1 MLWCREKCKLSRIYT
16 KLYTFSQI
24 NVEKNADGHARC
36 DTASVYNSF
45 MDKHRSTTKIILNI
59 VIVVFTVIG
68 IILMLTG
75 KPEEGALQSTGI
87 ENFKYYTVLT
97 NVFCGI
103 VALIY
108 LVFMLIKK
116 DTAKM
121 SVLKL
126 AAVCGVAITF
136 AVVAFMFGPLY
147 GFLQFYKR
155 GNLFFHLLLPLT
167 AMTEFVVVRRPKMP
181 FRYTVYSAVP
191 TFLYGLGYLF
201 NILIN
206 GIGGP
211 WPYTND
217 FYAFLSW
224 GWPVGIGIFA
234 VITLSSFAAA
244 CLFRA
249 VSNKRA

>member
-1 MLWCREKCKLSRIYT
+1 MYNYLMGKKNQT
-16 KLYTFSQI
+16 
-24 NVEKNADGHARC
+24 VE
-36 DTASVYNSF
+36 
-45 MDKHRSTTKIILNI
+45 MILNI
-59 VIVVFTVIG
+59 VLVIFTVIG

-87 ENFKYYTVLT
+87 ENFKFYTVLT

-103 VALIY
+103 IAAVHLIF
-108 LVFMLIKK
+108 LLLKK
-116 DTAKM
+116 DTDKIR
-121 SVLKL
+121 VLKL

-147 GFLQFYKR
+147 GFPQFYKR
-155 GNLFFHLLLPLT
+155 GNLFFHLLEPVV
-167 AMTEFVVVRRPKMP
+167 AMVEFILIRRKKVP
-181 FRYTVYSAVP
+181 FKYTVIAAVP
-191 TFLYGLGYLF
+191 TLLYGIGYMT

-234 VITLSSFAAA
+234 VITLMAFAVA
-244 CLFRA
+244 CIFRA
-249 VSNKRA
+249 VSNKRSMK

>member
-1 MLWCREKCKLSRIYT
+1 MT
-16 KLYTFSQI
+16 K
-24 NVEKNADGHARC
+24 KNQ
-36 DTASVYNSF
+36 TAEL
-45 MDKHRSTTKIILNI
+45 ILNI
-59 VIVVFTVIG
+59 ILVIFTVIG

-87 ENFKYYTVLT
+87 ENFKFYTVLT

-103 VALIY
+103 IAAVHLIF
-108 LVFMLIKK
+108 LLLKK
-116 DTAKM
+116 DTDKIR
-121 SVLKL
+121 VLKL

-147 GFLQFYKR
+147 GFPQFYKR
-155 GNLFFHLLLPLT
+155 GNLFFHLLEPVV
-167 AMTEFVVVRRPKMP
+167 AMAEFILIRRKKIP
-181 FRYTVYSAVP
+181 FKYTIIAAVP
-191 TFLYGLGYLF
+191 TLLYGIGYMT

-234 VITLSSFAAA
+234 VITLMAFAVA
-244 CLFRA
+244 CIFRA
-249 VSNKRA
+249 VSTKRSMK

>member
-1 MLWCREKCKLSRIYT
+1 MSKQSR
-16 KLYTFSQI
+16 
-24 NVEKNADGHARC
+24 
-36 DTASVYNSF
+36 SVIE
-45 MDKHRSTTKIILNI
+45 IILNI
-59 VIVVFTVIG
+59 VIVGFTIVG

-87 ENFKYYTVLT
+87 ENFKFYTVLT

-103 VALIY
+103 IALIY
-108 LVFMLIKK
+108 LVLILLKK
-116 DTAKM
+116 NTDKLA
-121 SVLKL
+121 VFKL

-147 GFLQFYKR
+147 GFPQFYKR
-155 GNLFFHLLLPLT
+155 GNLFFHLLEPVT
-167 AMTEFVVVRRPKMP
+167 AMAEFILVRRQKMP
-181 FRYTVYSAVP
+181 FRFTVFAARP
-191 TFLYGLGYLF
+191 TLLYGIGYML

-224 GWPVGIGIFA
+224 GWPAGIGIFA
-234 VITLSSFAAA
+234 AITLTAFGVA

-249 VSNKRA
+249 VSNKRAKTV

>member
-1 MLWCREKCKLSRIYT
+1 MT
-16 KLYTFSQI
+16 K
-24 NVEKNADGHARC
+24 KNQ
-36 DTASVYNSF
+36 TAELIL
-45 MDKHRSTTKIILNI
+45 TIIL
-59 VIVVFTVIG
+59 VIFTVIG

-87 ENFKYYTVLT
+87 ENFKFYTVLT

-103 VALIY
+103 IAAVHLIF
-108 LVFMLIKK
+108 LLLKK
-116 DTAKM
+116 DTDKIR
-121 SVLKL
+121 VLKL

-147 GFLQFYKR
+147 GFPQFYKR
-155 GNLFFHLLLPLT
+155 GNLFFHLLEPVV
-167 AMTEFVVVRRPKMP
+167 AMVEFILIRRKKIP
-181 FRYTVYSAVP
+181 FKYTVIAAVP
-191 TFLYGLGYLF
+191 TLLYGIGYMT

-234 VITLSSFAAA
+234 VITLMAFAVA
-244 CLFRA
+244 CIFRA
-249 VSNKRA
+249 VSNKRSMK

>member
-1 MLWCREKCKLSRIYT
+1 MT
-16 KLYTFSQI
+16 K
-24 NVEKNADGHARC
+24 KNQ
-36 DTASVYNSF
+36 TAEL
-45 MDKHRSTTKIILNI
+45 ILNI
-59 VIVVFTVIG
+59 ILVIFTVIG

-87 ENFKYYTVLT
+87 ENFKFYTVLT

-103 VALIY
+103 IAAVHLIF
-108 LVFMLIKK
+108 LLLKK
-116 DTAKM
+116 DTDKIR
-121 SVLKL
+121 VLKL

-147 GFLQFYKR
+147 GFPQFYKR
-155 GNLFFHLLLPLT
+155 GNLFFHLLEPVV
-167 AMTEFVVVRRPKMP
+167 AMVEFILIRRKKIP
-181 FRYTVYSAVP
+181 FKYTVIAAVP
-191 TFLYGLGYLF
+191 TLLYGIGYMT

-234 VITLSSFAAA
+234 VITLMAFAVA
-244 CLFRA
+244 CIFRA
-249 VSNKRA
+249 VSNKRSMK